1 MKFSIAIY
9 SPPTPGGNAERALR
23 FSQSVLTAGHQI
35 YRLFFF
41 NDGVFNCADS
51 AEPLCRHWQTF
62 IKNNGIDAITCVASA
77 HKRGLGNQQDSA
89 SKVHGVFG
97 IGGVAQLVDASV
109 HSDRVIS
116 FVGE

>member
-51 AEPLCRHWQTF
+51 AEP
-62 IKNNGIDAITCVASA
+62 SA